1 MAAPDV
7 VGGGAPMALASTP
20 AARAL
25 LARLSEGGKQALS
38 QRRPWIELVDRSAFA
53 RPDSLSE
60 ATTRIRKNW
69 GYFRVNYAFLL
80 SAVVA
85 FSLITNPMSLFFLC
99 FILAAWI
106 YMYLVRT
113 APFTAFGRSF
123 SERELFAVM
132 SVFTM
137 FFIFLTNVGS
147 LLISAAM
154 IGFAII
160 SVHAA
165 FRVPDDLFLDEDG
178 SAANGFMSFLGS
190 VPAQPVLPTHV

>member
-1 MAAPDV
+1 MATREV

-20 AARAL
+20 AARAF
-25 LARLSEGGKQALS
+25 LARLSEGAKQAVS
-38 QRRPWIELVDRSAFA
+38 QRRPWVELVDRSSFA

-69 GYFRVNYAFLL
+69 GYFRVNYALLL

-85 FSLITNPMSLFFLC
+85 FSLISNPMSLFLLC

-106 YMYLVRT
+106 YMYLIRT
-113 APFTAFGRSF
+113 APFVAFGRSF
-123 SERELFAVM
+123 SERELFAIMAVF
-132 SVFTM
+132 SVLFV
-137 FFIFLTNVGS
+137 FLTNVGS
-147 LLISAAM
+147 VLISAAM
-154 IGFAII
+154 MGCAII

-190 VPAQPVLPTHV
+190 VQTQPTLATHV